1 MQMLKSFR
9 LTMIFAFLVAFLFL
23 YPTTTSVYAAPD
35 KHSVTDCINN
45 PEACNEDTTN
55 PAATQESDVSAA
67 GDISAWEYIKMVLA
81 LIFVVML
88 FYGLMKFLNKRNLS
102 FQRNQM
108 VQNLGGLSLGA
119 QKSVQLLQVG
129 KTLYLVGVGEDVQL
143 LREITDPEEIE
154 ALLALYNE
162 KQELAAT
169 SPYIAELLAKFTK
182 KNKKSIQNEQQQ
194 DSFGQLFE
202 KKISEIKQ
210 ERSEEIERWKQKEK
224 DDDK

>member
-1 MQMLKSFR
+1 M
-9 LTMIFAFLVAFLFL
+9 
-23 YPTTTSVYAAPD
+23 
-35 KHSVTDCINN
+35 
-45 PEACNEDTTN
+45 
-55 PAATQESDVSAA
+55 
-67 GDISAWEYIKMVLA
+67 
-81 LIFVVML
+81 
-88 FYGLMKFLNKRNLS
+88 
-102 FQRNQM
+102 
-108 VQNLGGLSLGA
+108 
-119 QKSVQLLQVG
+119 
-129 KTLYLVGVGEDVQL
+129 YLVGVGEDVQL